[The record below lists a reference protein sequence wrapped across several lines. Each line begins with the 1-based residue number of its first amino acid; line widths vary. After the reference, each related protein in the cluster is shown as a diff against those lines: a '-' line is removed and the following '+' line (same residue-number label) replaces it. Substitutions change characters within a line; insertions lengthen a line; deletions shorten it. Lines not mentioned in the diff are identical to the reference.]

1 MPWALI
7 AAETGLLTLPSAALS
22 DVAHPM
28 NEPTQIAKISQ
39 PYSTLESLVIFVQH
53 RDGMNV

>member
-1 MPWALI
+1 MLALI
-7 AAETGLLTLPSAALS
+7 AAETRLLTLPSAAS
-22 DVAHPM
+22 PDVAHPM

-39 PYSTLESLVIFVQH
+39 RYSTLESLVVLFQH